1 MEFGGRLPR
10 LAAPKPLRNQ
20 RMPPQIFRRS
30 INWFANVTIIGAVVV
45 VGLLLTILLNINRI
59 DYVSQVGMSKDQ
71 PVPFSHKH
79 HVTGM
84 GIDCRFCHT
93 TVEETA
99 FAGIPPTETCMSC
112 HSQIWTEAPILEPVR
127 ASYRDNTS
135 IQWTRIHDL
144 PDFVYFRHDIHI
156 NKGIGCETCHGRIDR
171 MPLARKAET
180 LNMEWCLDCH
190 RDPSKFIRPREEV
203 FNMAWTPPVDQE
215 AAGRKL
221 VQQYGIQK
229 SQLTDC
235 SVCHL

>member
-1 MEFGGRLPR
+1 
-10 LAAPKPLRNQ
+10 
-20 RMPPQIFRRS
+20 MPPQIFRRS
-30 INWFANVTIIGAVVV
+30 INWFANVTIIGAVLVA
-45 VGLLLTILLNINRI
+45 GLLLTILLNINRL
-59 DYVSQVGMSKDQ
+59 DYVSHVGMAKDQ
-71 PVPFSHKH
+71 PVAFSHKH

-127 ASYRDNTS
+127 ASFRDNTS
-135 IQWTRIHDL
+135 LQWTRIHDL
-144 PDFVYFRHDIHI
+144 PDFVYFKHDIHI

-171 MPLARKAET
+171 MPLAWKAQT
-180 LNMEWCLDCH
+180 LNMEWCLECH
-190 RDPSKFIRPREEV
+190 RAPHKFIRPREEV
-203 FNMAWTPPVDQE
+203 FNMAWTPPPDQE
-215 AAGRKL
+215 AAGLKL
-221 VQQYGIQK
+221 VEQYGIQK